1 MPEPEI
7 NEDAKPVET
16 PAQQSQEAPEQ
27 NAQIKP
33 EPVTAKP
40 KKKLN
45 IWLIIG
51 IASGVLVLLLFL
63 IIVFGSPSAKTV
75 FTDMNSK
82 MLNTKSTLIT
92 VTYQGTMANSD
103 SIDMT
108 SNIYLDMSSQKTL
121 KSKGD
126 FSVSLVSNKVP
137 MTIKADFIAL
147 GDSKYIKFK
156 EFSSTSSDI
165 DATFNQIE
173 SKIKDEWIK
182 SRASDD
188 YTSFVEVPLETVLT
202 VLPTPYAFLN
212 DSQIDNVV
220 KIMKDPGTYTIE
232 ESAKVE
238 LGSTNTYKYSLTYD
252 KNKYNEFSK
261 LITSYVSYF
270 KNSDSDGNDIKSYNL
285 WVDTASKRIAKI
297 EFTGSGKNGDIE
309 GKMLFSK
316 YDETI
321 NVSKPDDYSIESELL
336 Q

>member
-1 MPEPEI
+1 
-7 NEDAKPVET
+7 
-16 PAQQSQEAPEQ
+16 
-27 NAQIKP
+27 
-33 EPVTAKP
+33 
-40 KKKLN
+40 
-45 IWLIIG
+45 
-51 IASGVLVLLLFL
+51 
-63 IIVFGSPSAKTV
+63 
-75 FTDMNSK
+75 
-82 MLNTKSTLIT
+82 
-92 VTYQGTMANSD
+92 
-103 SIDMT
+103 
-108 SNIYLDMSSQKTL
+108 
-121 KSKGD
+121 
-126 FSVSLVSNKVP
+126 